1 MHLLVAGLC
10 SCLLCVLP
18 GFIKKAIKYYA
29 DQFGSDD
36 EAAVRAPPKRDEA
49 AERADKAD
57 LPEKAMLCAF
67 GKVTKAYEQVTI
79 EKMMEDEGLS
89 KLYPPES
96 WPETNAVRDLATEI
110 RAARKGK

>member
-1 MHLLVAGLC
+1 ML
-10 SCLLCVLP
+10 
-18 GFIKKAIKYYA
+18 GFIKTAIKFYA
-29 DQFGSDD
+29 EHFGSDD
-36 EAAVRAPPKRDEA
+36 ESVVRAQPKKEES

-57 LPEKAMLCAF
+57 LLEKAMLCAF
-67 GKVTKAYEQVTI
+67 GKVKKTYEHVNL

-89 KLYPPES
+89 KVYPPES

>member
-1 MHLLVAGLC
+1 M
-10 SCLLCVLP
+10 LCVLL

-36 EAAVRAPPKRDEA
+36 EVAVRATPKREEA
-49 AERADKAD
+49 AERADKAH
-57 LPEKAMLCAF
+57 LLEKAMLCAF
-67 GKVTKAYEQVTI
+67 GKVKKTYEHVNL

-96 WPETNAVRDLATEI
+96 WPEPNAVRDLATEL

>member
-1 MHLLVAGLC
+1 
-10 SCLLCVLP
+10 
-18 GFIKKAIKYYA
+18 
-29 DQFGSDD
+29 
-36 EAAVRAPPKRDEA
+36 
-49 AERADKAD
+49 
-57 LPEKAMLCAF
+57 MLCAF
-67 GKVTKAYEQVTI
+67 GKVKKTYEHVNL